1 MAIID
6 NILVNIESEVLN
18 SNTIKDI
25 VLDRLLQDKL
35 ISEQQFDDYSNNWQI
50 IIVKKSW
57 FKKWKDNLLENDK
70 NDYMYQFVKF
80 NN

>member
-1 MAIID
+1 MAVID